1 MPWYLY
7 LALKQLFPTG
17 KRFGSFFF
25 LMSVLGV
32 ALGVMVLV
40 VVQSVMGGFGQVH
53 RERMVETT
61 GHVDVTGG
69 GRPFSLN
76 AELLGRLQDDPRV
89 ETIGPY
95 AQGIVMAQRGRVPQ
109 VPTVFGIDARQP
121 EAYGITQMLVAGDL
135 ADLHDGS
142 TIVSVPFARQA
153 GIRIGDT
160 LEIYTPLML
169 EALNAEAVIL
179 PVELEVVGMYEIEW
193 NPEYS
198 PGLVVTLRALQD
210 MYGLEDSIHGLTVR
224 LDAKADEFALARE
237 WNAFLPGFVHAQTW
251 RDRWAS
257 FLWVLDLEKT
267 MMLFINLVI
276 VAVAVFAIAIA
287 QLLNVLRKTRE
298 IGVLGAFGGRPRELW
313 ALYCWQ
319 GVIIGGLGTA
329 LGMLMGVG
337 LLAVRD
343 PIIQGLSALTGTRD
357 TLIQFYYFAHL
368 PVRYSPLDFA
378 IIGVA
383 ALGLATLAGLVP
395 AWRAA
400 RLKPAEAIRT
410 EM

>member
-1 MPWYLY
+1 
-7 LALKQLFPTG
+7 
-17 KRFGSFFF
+17 
-25 LMSVLGV
+25 
-32 ALGVMVLV
+32 
-40 VVQSVMGGFGQVH
+40 
-53 RERMVETT
+53 
-61 GHVDVTGG
+61 
-69 GRPFSLN
+69 
-76 AELLGRLQDDPRV
+76 
-89 ETIGPY
+89 
-95 AQGIVMAQRGRVPQ
+95 
-109 VPTVFGIDARQP
+109 
-121 EAYGITQMLVAGDL
+121 
-135 ADLHDGS
+135 
-142 TIVSVPFARQA
+142 
-153 GIRIGDT
+153 
-160 LEIYTPLML
+160 
-169 EALNAEAVIL
+169 
-179 PVELEVVGMYEIEW
+179 
-193 NPEYS
+193 
-198 PGLVVTLRALQD
+198 
-210 MYGLEDSIHGLTVR
+210 
-224 LDAKADEFALARE
+224 
-237 WNAFLPGFVHAQTW
+237 
-251 RDRWAS
+251 
-257 FLWVLDLEKT
+257 